1 MTQPAAPSATRIAPR
16 TPPAASRAISAIDT
30 DLGASYASVASG
42 QATWRAWCPP
52 HFGQG
57 NRGCP
62 SSNSRSACV
71 RYADGPHSR
80 GAGRPAQDEPVSWYG
95 VPVPPESRHGA
106 EGWIVRCQ
114 FAARIAAHG
123 LGSPRALGG
132 VVDGRAVW
140 SGRSSA
146 AFRWQRRDAGTDRG
160 TMVARKQA
168 WLLVVHLALTHQVK
182 APILTRQLEPDH
194 RARRELERS
203 TTDHTPGSSG
213 HRQQGTQGSG
223 PGRKGLAALPAMELA
238 GLEPATPWVRRVA
251 LPVDSERPAQGTR

>member
-1 MTQPAAPSATRIAPR
+1 M
-16 TPPAASRAISAIDT
+16 
-30 DLGASYASVASG
+30 
-42 QATWRAWCPP
+42 ATWRAWCPP

-57 NRGCP
+57 KQPG
-62 SSNSRSACV
+62 
-71 RYADGPHSR
+71 
-80 GAGRPAQDEPVSWYG
+80 GRTPAQDELVSCYG

-106 EGWIVRCQ
+106 EGWTVRCQ

-123 LGSPRALGG
+123 LGWPRALGG

-146 AFRWQRRDAGTDRG
+146 AFRWQRRGAGTDRG
-160 TMVARKQA
+160 TMVARTQA
-168 WLLVVHLALTHQVK
+168 WLLVVDLALTHQVK
-182 APILTRQLEPDH
+182 APIPTRHLEPDH

-213 HRQQGTQGSG
+213 HRRQGTQGSG
-223 PGRKGLAALPAMELA
+223 PGREGLGAAMELA